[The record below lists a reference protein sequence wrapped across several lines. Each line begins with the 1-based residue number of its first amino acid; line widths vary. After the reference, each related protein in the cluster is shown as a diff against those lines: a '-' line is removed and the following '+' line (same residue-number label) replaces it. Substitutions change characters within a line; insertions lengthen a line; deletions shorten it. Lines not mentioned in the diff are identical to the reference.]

1 MGYRARFADDVNE
14 HIDALTARQRSVV
27 FDAIERHLRN
37 EPKRET
43 RNRKPMDPHRDGFV
57 AAWELRVGELRVYYA
72 IEDEPEPTVVI
83 VAVGVKVR
91 ERVRIGGKDVP

>member
-1 MGYRARFADDVNE
+1 MDDGGIAKADVDRGFA
-14 HIDALTARQRSVV
+14 
-27 FDAIERHLRN
+27 FDAIERQLLQ

-43 RNRKPMDPHRDGFV
+43 RNRKPMDPHRDGFI
-57 AAWELRVGELRVYYA
+57 APWELRVGELRVYYA
-72 IEDEPEPTVVI
+72 VEDEPEPTVVI